1 MIYSLL
7 ESSMRCAIEREEN
20 INEDGSINWNF
31 VDADAYWTCSEF
43 FKDSEAFYEAF
54 DEIAKVIDTER
65 TSVDTAEQLEFV
77 LH

>member
-43 FKDSEAFYEAF
+43 FKDSETFYEAF
-54 DEIAKVIDTER
+54 DEIAKVIESER
-65 TSVDTAEQLEFV
+65 TSVETAEQLEFV

>member
-7 ESSMRCAIEREEN
+7 ESSMRCVIEREEN

-31 VDADAYWTCSEF
+31 VDADAYWICSEF

-54 DEIAKVIDTER
+54 DEIANVINSER
-65 TSVDTAEQLEFV
+65 TSVETAEQLEFV

>member
-31 VDADAYWTCSEF
+31 VDADAYCNF
-43 FKDSEAFYEAF
+43 RPNPMRKINCDGL
-54 DEIAKVIDTER
+54 ER
-65 TSVDTAEQLEFV
+65 G
-77 LH
+77 

>member
-1 MIYSLL
+1 
-7 ESSMRCAIEREEN
+7 MRCAIEREEN

-54 DEIAKVIDTER
+54 DEIANVINSESNLVETE
-65 TSVDTAEQLEFV
+65 EQLEFV
-77 LH
+77 IH